1 VGENRKRFPYGP
13 TPLEQLQ
20 NQLWRDRLM
29 KKEIKLAQ
37 SLLDAGI
44 SRGVVVASSEF
55 FEIRIA
61 FKLDK
66 FTGEFV
72 DIKKGTIQWLDKW
85 FDVDLLPSVFGVWG
99 VDLAQQWTITHG
111 GMLTRGAQ

>member
-1 VGENRKRFPYGP
+1 MSTERKE
-13 TPLEQLQ
+13 T
-20 NQLWRDRLM
+20 
-29 KKEIKLAQ
+29 ILAQ
-37 SLLDAGI
+37 SLLDVG
-44 SRGVVVASSEF
+44 SPKEVVVASSEF
-55 FEIRIA
+55 NEIRIA

-99 VDLAQQWTITHG
+99 VDLTQQWTITSG